1 MGSNELKP
9 LLNPENNCNNFLFF
23 NNKLSYKNVVD
34 LKEYEKHPENL
45 ILNFSLIN
53 CDINSIYS
61 IKIFTLSSDL
71 IEELIGS
78 SEEIQYKLPNE
89 KNEINFIKNF
99 ELYYFY
105 YKKQKIII
113 KIQKDNNIYN
123 YETYLHF
130 ICKENDPLKK
140 IIKPINK
147 KLKEN
152 IIISH
157 HNILREIII
166 EFQITHTEK
175 INFKKISNKFFFII
189 YNNDI
194 LLYRSEIIS
203 DTGTFKPFQISEEY
217 LIPKFSIIFY
227 DTTKKEI
234 YKLNSNIDKLI
245 DTKFND
251 EIDIVFPIHKKL
263 TISLSNKSRFLNY
276 KPLKINNF
284 FPNEKAILSIK
295 KELFLYDFSLKNE
308 SNIFY
313 DKNNYFLNHE
323 RDNKREKILLNF
335 SITNAI
341 KNTNYILEITTFDFI
356 KGYDITIVKYQMNS
370 LNFLNFDFPNLV
382 ILDYY
387 PDFTQEI
394 NIKIYYGNKN
404 NNENKE
410 FNTTLQSIYNNE
422 NNYYNKVFYINQSIK
437 HSFIIKYK
445 KINKE
450 EIDSVQFNLIVEKD
464 ELNDFEHIENIFY
477 FRILTNDKKI
487 IYRSEILSNLNLFS
501 EIILPFCI
509 LFPNIKIVFYNYL
522 FEIFHEE
529 DLTLDDLLN
538 NKKIEIKISNY
549 KKFTL
554 NILSKKIHPFT
565 FLEYFSNNFDFNLN
579 LAIDFTGS
587 NGNVMSENSLHSL
600 VTKTGNEYETS
611 TKICAEILSFYDKHK
626 NFPVYGFGGI
636 FPKISLNTQE
646 IFNLNLKQ
654 NPIIN
659 GIDNILE
666 TYHLNINKIEFGG
679 ASLLAPVLNHVVNY
693 IKNDNNQKRYHLLLI
708 LTDGL
713 CDDVDD
719 FFDAIVN
726 SSYFNISIIFVNI
739 SEYECKE
746 FINFNS
752 DKYSIVG
759 YNKKKQKRKNV
770 VYINYNALKK
780 NEKELAYRLL
790 KDVPNQMLEY
800 YKYKGIQP
808 NDGNQEKIPFN
819 NNNINVINDNNNIII
834 NEYPIENNEF
844 KNINNNAII
853 DNNNNVIN
861 YNNNYINE
869 YPEINNNNINNGDNI
884 NVFNNVNEKEI
895 ENYYPENNLEY
906 NNINNNQSEIN
917 NNNNNSINNLSIN
930 NISYNNNPNKNIEN
944 NNNNFNNNNNNN
956 YNNINYNNN
965 NNINNINNINIINN
979 FDNNNNNN
987 NIINEEEK
995 NEFNLFDD
1003 DSAPLPNFNFQ
1014 K

>member
-9 LLNPENNCNNFLFF
+9 LLIPENNCNNFLFF
-23 NNKLSYKNVVD
+23 NNKLTYKNSID
-34 LKEYEKHPENL
+34 LKEYEKLPENL

-61 IKIFTLSSDL
+61 IKIYTLNSDL
-71 IEELIGS
+71 VEELIGS
-78 SEEIQYKLPNE
+78 SEEIQYKMLNE

-99 ELYYFY
+99 ELHYFY

-113 KIQKDNNIYN
+113 KIQKDNNIYS

-130 ICKENDPLKK
+130 ICKENNPLKK

-152 IIISH
+152 LIISH
-157 HNILREIII
+157 HNIFREIII
-166 EFQITHTEK
+166 EFQINSKEK
-175 INFKKISNKFFFII
+175 INFQKISNKFFFMI
-189 YNNDI
+189 YNGDI
-194 LLYRSEIIS
+194 FLYRSEIIS
-203 DTGTFKPFQISEEY
+203 DNGIFKPFQITEEY

-234 YKLNSNIDKLI
+234 YKINSNIDKLI
-245 DTKFND
+245 DIKFND
-251 EIDIVFPIHKKL
+251 EIVIVIPINKKL
-263 TISLSNKSRFLNY
+263 TISMSNKSRLLNY
-276 KPLKINNF
+276 KPLKINRF
-284 FPNEKAILSIK
+284 FPNENAILTIK
-295 KELFLYDFSLKNE
+295 KELFLNDFSLKNE

-313 DKNNYFLNHE
+313 DKNNNFLNHE

-341 KNTNYILEITTFDFI
+341 KNINYILEITTFDFN

-370 LNFLNFDFPNLV
+370 LNFLNFNFPNLI

-394 NIKIYYGNKN
+394 NIKVNYGNKN
-404 NNENKE
+404 NNQNVE
-410 FNTTLQSIYNNE
+410 FNTTLQNICNN
-422 NNYYNKVFYINQSIK
+422 NDLSKTFYINQEIK
-437 HSFIIKYK
+437 HSVVIKCK

-450 EIDSVQFNLIVEKD
+450 EIDSVQINLIVNED
-464 ELNDFEHIENIFY
+464 ELNDFDHIENIFY

-509 LFPNIKIVFYNYL
+509 LFPNITIVFYNYL
-522 FEIFHEE
+522 FEAFHEE
-529 DLTLDDLLN
+529 NLTLNDLLS
-538 NKKIEIKISNY
+538 NKKIEIKLSEY

-587 NGNVMSENSLHSL
+587 NGNIMSENSLHSL
-600 VTKTGNEYETS
+600 VTKTGNEYEIS

-659 GIDNILE
+659 GIENVLE

-693 IKNDNNQKRYHLLLI
+693 IKNENNQKRYNLLLI

-713 CDDVDD
+713 CDDVED
-719 FFDAIVN
+719 FLDAIVN
-726 SSYFNISIIFVNI
+726 SSYYNISIILVNI
-739 SEYECKE
+739 SEYEGKE
-746 FINFNS
+746 FINFNI

-759 YNKKKQKRKNV
+759 FNKKKQLRKNT
-770 VYINYNALKK
+770 VYVNFNALKK

-790 KDVPNQMLEY
+790 KDIPSQMLEY
-800 YKYKGIQP
+800 YKLKGIQP
-808 NDGNQEKIPFN
+808 NDGNQEKIAFN
-819 NNNINVINDNNNIII
+819 NNIINDNNNNIINEYPIDNNEFNNNNNIIVNNNNNVINENNLNEYPEINIINNNINNKDNINVINDLN
-834 NEYPIENNEF
+834 
-844 KNINNNAII
+844 K
-853 DNNNNVIN
+853 
-861 YNNNYINE
+861 
-869 YPEINNNNINNGDNI
+869 
-884 NVFNNVNEKEI
+884 KEI
-895 ENYYPENNLEY
+895 ENDYPENNL
-906 NNINNNQSEIN
+906 NNNNLNINQFEIN
-917 NNNNNSINNLSIN
+917 NNNNNNNNISINNISIN
-930 NISYNNNPNKNIEN
+930 NISYNNNPSKIIKNN
-944 NNNNFNNNNNNN
+944 NNNNFINNNNIIFNNNNN
-956 YNNINYNNN
+956 YNNINNINIINDNNINNFYNNN
-965 NNINNINNINIINN
+965 NNINIK
-979 FDNNNNNN
+979 
-987 NIINEEEK
+987 NEEEN
-995 NEFNLFDD
+995 NEFNLIDD
-1003 DSAPLPNFNFQ
+1003 DSAPLPNLNNFQ
-1014 K
+1014 Q